1 MSDEISGNDSDAG
14 PTGEGPPRVEGSPGS
29 RGRGMGEAR
38 SVGGASILAGVEG
51 PQDLHGL
58 SEEELQ
64 RLAQEVREH
73 IIDTV
78 GEIGGHF
85 GANLG
90 TCELAVALH
99 SLLDSPRDKILWD
112 VGHQAYPHK
121 ILTGRRDRLH
131 TIRQYE
137 GLAPF
142 CSIGESP
149 HDIMGAGHA
158 STSVGYAVG
167 IKEGMRH
174 LGRGGEAAHSGG
186 KVVAVI
192 GDGAM
197 TGGVAFEAIG
207 QAGGMG
213 TPIVVVLND
222 NGMSIAPNVGALSRY
237 FNRVRLNPKL
247 WHARE
252 GVEGGLTRLPGA
264 VGAAFEKLG
273 PQLKESLK
281 AFWAPGLWWEEL
293 DWAYMGV
300 IDGHDVRALREALRE
315 ALAAERPVVVH
326 IATIKGKGFAPAED
340 GGLEGMEKWHAA
352 KPKSILNGVPTHPVV
367 IDPAAVGEGIG
378 SSPAEGAARPSA
390 SAAGVGIPSSP
401 IREAAKPP
409 APQYTQVFG
418 EALVRECERDPR
430 VVGITAAMNSGTGL
444 NILQKALPA
453 RYFDVGIAEQQ
464 AILFAAGLAL
474 EGVKPVAAIYSTF
487 LQRAYDQ
494 IVHDVCLQKL
504 NVVFAMDRAGLVGD
518 DGPTHHGA
526 FDIAY
531 LRCLP
536 NIVLM
541 APRDE
546 AMLVHMLRTA
556 LLYDDGPIALRYP
569 RGEGSGVPLPAEP
582 RAVPIGTGEILREA
596 GIESAAVGEPTTP
609 PRAGGARVALI
620 GYGSGV
626 GKALEAAA
634 LLEEDGVGVTVAD
647 ARFAKPIDAGLMA
660 QLAAEHDLLV
670 TVEEGVLA
678 GGFGSAVWETLSEA
692 GANPRILRVGLP
704 DRYVTHGKP
713 ALLHEEV
720 GFTGKR
726 IAERVR
732 AAILDRDSTAVEA

>member
-1 MSDEISGNDSDAG
+1 MSLLEHID
-14 PTGEGPPRVEGSPGS
+14 
-29 RGRGMGEAR
+29 
-38 SVGGASILAGVEG
+38 G
-51 PQDLHGL
+51 PQDLHEL
-58 SEEELQ
+58 SDQELAQ
-64 RLAQEVREH
+64 LAQEVREH

-121 ILTGRRDRLH
+121 VLTGRRDQLS
-131 TIRQYE
+131 TIRQYG

-142 CSIGESP
+142 CSIAESE

-158 STSVGYAVG
+158 STSIGYAVG

-174 LGRGGEAAHSGG
+174 TGADDGS
-186 KVVAVI
+186 VVAVI

-197 TGGVAFEAIG
+197 TGGVAFEAIS
-207 QAGGMG
+207 QAGGLG

-222 NGMSIAPNVGALSRY
+222 NGMSIAPNVGSLSRY
-237 FNRVRLNPKL
+237 FNRIRLNPKL
-247 WHARE
+247 WHARADLE
-252 GVEGGLTRLPGA
+252 DGLVRLPIGI
-264 VGAAFEKLG
+264 GAAFERLG
-273 PQLKESLK
+273 PHLKESIK

-300 IDGHDVRALREALRE
+300 VDGHDVKALRASLRE
-315 ALAAERPVVVH
+315 ALAAQRPVVVH
-326 IATIKGKGFAPAED
+326 IATVKGKGFAPAEE

-352 KPKSILNGVPTHPVV
+352 KPKSILKGSPTR
-367 IDPAAVGEGIG
+367 PAGG
-378 SSPAEGAARPSA
+378 SRT
-390 SAAGVGIPSSP
+390 I
-401 IREAAKPP
+401 AKPP
-409 APQYTQVFG
+409 PPQYTQVFG
-418 EALVRECERDPR
+418 EALVRECERDER

-444 NILQKALPA
+444 NILQKAMPD

-464 AILFAAGLAL
+464 AILFASGLAL
-474 EGVKPVAAIYSTF
+474 QGVKPVAAIYSTF

-494 IVHDVCLQKL
+494 IVHDVCLQRL

-556 LLYDDGPIALRYP
+556 LEYDDGPIALRYP
-569 RGEGSGVPLPAEP
+569 RGEGVGTPVPHEGQAI
-582 RAVPIGTGEILREA
+582 PIGTGEILREA
-596 GIESAAVGEPTTP
+596 ALSS
-609 PRAGGARVALI
+609 GAQALPGRRVALI
-620 GYGSGV
+620 GYGTGV
-626 GKALEAAA
+626 AKALEAA
-634 LLEEDGVGVTVAD
+634 EDLDRREIAVTVAD

-678 GGFGSAVWETLSEA
+678 GGFGSAVWETLNEA
-692 GANPRILRVGLP
+692 GATPRVLRVGLP

-726 IAERVR
+726 IAERVA
-732 AAILDRDSTAVEA
+732 AAIGDRASAALSA

>member
-1 MSDEISGNDSDAG
+1 MSLLEQING
-14 PTGEGPPRVEGSPGS
+14 PE
-29 RGRGMGEAR
+29 
-38 SVGGASILAGVEG
+38 
-51 PQDLHGL
+51 DLHGL
-58 SEEELQ
+58 SEQELVE
-64 RLAQEVREH
+64 LAQEVREH

-99 SLLDSPRDKILWD
+99 SVLESPRDKILWD

-121 ILTGRRDRLH
+121 ILTGRREQLS
-131 TIRQYE
+131 TIRQYG

-142 CSIGESP
+142 CSIAESP
-149 HDIMGAGHA
+149 HDVMGAGHA
-158 STSVGYAVG
+158 STSIGYAVG

-174 LGRGGEAAHSGG
+174 AGEESDAR
-186 KVVAVI
+186 VVAVI

-197 TGGVAFEAIG
+197 TGGVAFEAIS
-207 QAGGMG
+207 QAGGLG

-247 WHARE
+247 WHARA
-252 GVEGGLTRLPGA
+252 GVEGGLTRLPGGI
-264 VGAAFEKLG
+264 GAAFERLG
-273 PQLKESLK
+273 PHLKESIK

-300 IDGHDVRALREALRE
+300 VDGHDVRALREALRE

-326 IATIKGKGFAPAED
+326 IATVKGKGFAPAED

-352 KPKSILNGVPTHPVV
+352 KPNSIANGTPTLP
-367 IDPAAVGEGIG
+367 
-378 SSPAEGAARPSA
+378 
-390 SAAGVGIPSSP
+390 SP
-401 IREAAKPP
+401 IRTGSITKRAKAQP
-409 APQYTQVFG
+409 PQYTQVFG
-418 EALVRECERDPR
+418 ESLVRECERDER
-430 VVGITAAMNSGTGL
+430 VIGITAAMNSGTGL
-444 NILQKALPA
+444 SLLQKAMPG

-464 AILFAAGLAL
+464 AILFAAGLSL
-474 EGVKPVAAIYSTF
+474 EGLKPVAAIYSTF

-494 IVHDVCLQKL
+494 LVHDVCLQKL
-504 NVVFAMDRAGLVGD
+504 NVVLAMDRAGLVGD
-518 DGPTHHGA
+518 DGPTHHGM

-546 AMLVHMLRTA
+546 AMLVHMLHTA
-556 LLYDDGPIALRYP
+556 LLHDDGPIALRYP
-569 RGEGSGVPLPAEP
+569 RGEGTGIPLPAVPE
-582 RAVPIGTGEILREA
+582 AIPIGTGEILCEGQQA
-596 GIESAAVGEPTTP
+596 GAHARTG
-609 PRAGGARVALI
+609 RRVALI
-620 GYGSGV
+620 GYGTGV
-626 GKALEAAA
+626 GKALEAADELGGSEIA
-634 LLEEDGVGVTVAD
+634 VTVAD

-670 TVEEGVLA
+670 TIEEGVLA
-678 GGFGSAVWETLSEA
+678 GGFGSAVWETLNEA
-692 GANPRILRVGLP
+692 GTTARILRVGLP
-704 DRYVTHGKP
+704 DRYITHGKL

-726 IAERVR
+726 IAERIA
-732 AAILDRDSTAVEA
+732 AAISDRADPARGADSAIIGA

>member
-1 MSDEISGNDSDAG
+1 MTTLIDGIDD
-14 PTGEGPPRVEGSPGS
+14 
-29 RGRGMGEAR
+29 
-38 SVGGASILAGVEG
+38 
-51 PQDLHGL
+51 PQDLRGL

-64 RLAQEVREH
+64 KLAQEVREH
-73 IIDTV
+73 IIETV

-121 ILTGRRDRLH
+121 ILTGRRDELH
-131 TIRQYE
+131 TIRQYG

-142 CSIGESP
+142 CSREESR
-149 HDIMGAGHA
+149 HDIIGAGHA

-174 LGRGGEAAHSGG
+174 MRGAARWPTAEEVNRSEIGQQTQESDPGAREG

-207 QAGGMG
+207 QAGGLG

-222 NGMSIAPNVGALSRY
+222 NGMSIAPNVGALSQY

-247 WHARE
+247 WHVRE
-252 GVEGGLTRLPGA
+252 GVEGGLARLPGGIGSA
-264 VGAAFEKLG
+264 LERLG
-273 PQLKESLK
+273 PQLKESIK

-300 IDGHDVRALREALRE
+300 IDGHDVRALRKALRE

-326 IATIKGKGFAPAED
+326 IATVKGKGFAPAED

-352 KPKSILNGVPTHPVV
+352 KPKSILNGSPTKASPA
-367 IDPAAVGEGIG
+367 PAAD
-378 SSPAEGAARPSA
+378 AARA
-390 SAAGVGIPSSP
+390 
-401 IREAAKPP
+401 P

-418 EALVRECERDPR
+418 EALVKECERDAR

-444 NILQKALPA
+444 NILQKALPE

-536 NIVLM
+536 NMVLM

-556 LLYDDGPIALRYP
+556 LTYDGPIALRYP
-569 RGEGSGVPLPAEP
+569 RGEGTGVALPAEP
-582 RAVPIGTGEILREA
+582 CALAIGTGEILRE
-596 GIESAAVGEPTTP
+596 
-609 PRAGGARVALI
+609 GGAIQMPARPV
-620 GYGSGV
+620 
-626 GKALEAAA
+626 
-634 LLEEDGVGVTVAD
+634 DGAW
-647 ARFAKPIDAGLMA
+647 R
-660 QLAAEHDLLV
+660 
-670 TVEEGVLA
+670 
-678 GGFGSAVWETLSEA
+678 
-692 GANPRILRVGLP
+692 
-704 DRYVTHGKP
+704 
-713 ALLHEEV
+713 
-720 GFTGKR
+720 
-726 IAERVR
+726 
-732 AAILDRDSTAVEA
+732 

>member
-1 MSDEISGNDSDAG
+1 MSLLEHIDG
-14 PTGEGPPRVEGSPGS
+14 PE
-29 RGRGMGEAR
+29 
-38 SVGGASILAGVEG
+38 
-51 PQDLHGL
+51 DLHGL
-58 SEEELQ
+58 SEQELSQ
-64 RLAQEVREH
+64 LAQEVREH

-121 ILTGRRDRLH
+121 ILTGRRDQLA
-131 TIRQYE
+131 TIRQYG

-142 CSIGESP
+142 CARAESE

-158 STSVGYAVG
+158 STSIGYAVG

-174 LGRGGEAAHSGG
+174 LGAEGATNQDG

-197 TGGVAFEAIG
+197 TGGVAFEAIS
-207 QAGGMG
+207 QAGGLG

-247 WHARE
+247 WHARS
-252 GVEGGLTRLPGA
+252 GVEGGLKGLPIGI
-264 VGAAFEKLG
+264 GAAFERLG
-273 PQLKESLK
+273 PHLKESIK

-300 IDGHDVRALREALRE
+300 IDGHDVKALREALRE
-315 ALAAERPVVVH
+315 ALAAQRPVVVH
-326 IATIKGKGFAPAED
+326 IATVKGKGFAPAED

-352 KPKSILNGVPTHPVV
+352 KPHSISNGMPTQ
-367 IDPAAVGEGIG
+367 PATKRADGRSSSRAASRNGERTRI
-378 SSPAEGAARPSA
+378 AQA
-390 SAAGVGIPSSP
+390 
-401 IREAAKPP
+401 P

-418 EALVRECERDPR
+418 EALVRECERDER

-444 NILQKALPA
+444 SILQKAMPD

-474 EGVKPVAAIYSTF
+474 EGCKPVAAIYSTF

-546 AMLVHMLRTA
+546 AMLVNMLGSA
-556 LLYDDGPIALRYP
+556 LRYDDGPIALRYP
-569 RGEGSGVPLPAEP
+569 RGEGTGVQLPAEAQP
-582 RAVPIGTGEILREA
+582 IAIGTGEILREGERRGADAA
-596 GIESAAVGEPTTP
+596 G
-609 PRAGGARVALI
+609 RRVALI

-626 GKALEAAA
+626 GKALEAAE
-634 LLEEDGVGVTVAD
+634 LLEREEIALTVAD

-660 QLAAEHDLLV
+660 QLAAENDLLV
-670 TVEEGVLA
+670 TIEEGVLA
-678 GGFGSAVWETLSEA
+678 GGFGSAVWETLNEA
-692 GANPRILRVGLP
+692 GVTGPGIMRVGLP

-713 ALLHEEV
+713 ALLHEEI
-720 GFTGKR
+720 GFTGAR
-726 IAERVR
+726 IAERVL
-732 AAILDRDSTAVEA
+732 AAVSDRGPSPRTGGSAIVGA

>member
-1 MSDEISGNDSDAG
+1 M
-14 PTGEGPPRVEGSPGS
+14 
-29 RGRGMGEAR
+29 
-38 SVGGASILAGVEG
+38 SILETIDG

-58 SEEELQ
+58 SEQELAQ
-64 RLAQEVREH
+64 LAQEVREH

-99 SLLDSPRDKILWD
+99 SVLDSPTDKILWD

-121 ILTGRRDRLH
+121 VLTGRRDQLS
-131 TIRQYE
+131 TIRQYG

-142 CSIGESP
+142 CSIEESE

-158 STSVGYAVG
+158 STSIGYAVG
-167 IKEGMRH
+167 LKEGMRH
-174 LGRGGEAAHSGG
+174 VGTEADGN
-186 KVVAVI
+186 VVAVI

-197 TGGVAFEAIG
+197 TGGVAFEAIS

-247 WHARE
+247 WHARS
-252 GVEGGLTRLPGA
+252 GVEGGLTRLPG
-264 VGAAFEKLG
+264 GIGSAFERLG
-273 PQLKESLK
+273 PHLKESIK

-300 IDGHDVRALREALRE
+300 VDGHDVRALREALRE

-326 IATIKGKGFAPAED
+326 IATVKGKGFAPAEE
-340 GGLEGMEKWHAA
+340 GGLEGMEQWHAA
-352 KPKSILNGVPTHPVV
+352 KPNSILNGSPT
-367 IDPAAVGEGIG
+367 
-378 SSPAEGAARPSA
+378 RP
-390 SAAGVGIPSSP
+390 
-401 IREAAKPP
+401 AKPP
-409 APQYTQVFG
+409 FGPATGPAKIVVPQYTKVFG
-418 EALVRECERDPR
+418 DALVRECERDER

-444 NILQKALPA
+444 NILQKAMPD

-464 AILFAAGLAL
+464 AILFASGLAL
-474 EGVKPVAAIYSTF
+474 AGVKPVAAIYSTF

-518 DGPTHHGA
+518 DGPTHHGV

-556 LLYDDGPIALRYP
+556 LEHDGPIALRYP
-569 RGEGSGVPLPAEP
+569 RGEGTGAELPAEGV
-582 RAVPIGTGEILREA
+582 AIPIGTGEIICEA
-596 GIESAAVGEPTTP
+596 DVAL
-609 PRAGGARVALI
+609 AGGRPGRRVALI
-620 GYGSGV
+620 GYGTGV
-626 GKALEAAA
+626 AKAIEAAE
-634 LLEEDGVGVTVAD
+634 LLRAREIAVTVAD

-670 TVEEGVLA
+670 TIEEGVLA

-692 GANPRILRVGLP
+692 GPAPRILRVGLP
-704 DRYVTHGKP
+704 DRFVTHGKP
-713 ALLHEEV
+713 GLLHEEV
-720 GFTGKR
+720 GFTGER
-726 IAERVR
+726 IAERVA
-732 AAILDRDSTAVEA
+732 AAISDRHQAIIGA

>member
-1 MSDEISGNDSDAG
+1 MSLIERIDG
-14 PTGEGPPRVEGSPGS
+14 PK
-29 RGRGMGEAR
+29 
-38 SVGGASILAGVEG
+38 
-51 PQDLHGL
+51 DLWDL
-58 SEEELQ
+58 SEEDLQ
-64 RLAQEVREH
+64 RVAQEVREH
-73 IIDTV
+73 IIETV

-99 SLLDSPRDKILWD
+99 SLMDSPRDKILWD

-121 ILTGRRDRLH
+121 ILTGRRDQLH
-131 TIRQYE
+131 TIRQY
-137 GLAPF
+137 GGVAPF
-142 CSIGESP
+142 CSREESV

-174 LGRGGEAAHSGG
+174 IRGAAGWPSAQEGGAAAQQAKPDGGDPREG

-207 QAGGMG
+207 QAGGLG

-247 WHARE
+247 WHVRE
-252 GVEGGLTRLPGA
+252 GVEGGLARLPGGI
-264 VGAAFEKLG
+264 GAAFERLG
-273 PQLKESLK
+273 PQLKESIK

-300 IDGHDVRALREALRE
+300 IDGHDVRALRKALRE

-326 IATIKGKGFAPAED
+326 IATVKGKGFAPAED

-352 KPKSILNGVPTHPVV
+352 KPKSIIDGVPTRP
-367 IDPAAVGEGIG
+367 
-378 SSPAEGAARPSA
+378 SPAGPAPKAAA
-390 SAAGVGIPSSP
+390 SAAG
-401 IREAAKPP
+401 AAARP
-409 APQYTQVFG
+409 APPQYTQVFG

-444 NILQKALPA
+444 NILQKALPE

-464 AILFAAGLAL
+464 AILFASGLAL

-494 IVHDVCLQKL
+494 IVHDVCLQRL

-531 LRCLP
+531 MRCLP
-536 NIVLM
+536 NMVLM

-556 LLYDDGPIALRYP
+556 LTHDGPIALRYP
-569 RGEGSGVPLPAEP
+569 RGEGLGVALPSEP
-582 RAVPIGTGEILREA
+582 RALAIGTGEILRE
-596 GIESAAVGEPTTP
+596 GG
-609 PRAGGARVALI
+609 AGGGSSARGRRVALI
-620 GYGSGV
+620 GYGTGV
-626 GKALEAAA
+626 GKALEAAD
-634 LLEEDGVGVTVAD
+634 LLAEHELAVTVAD

-692 GANPRILRVGLP
+692 GVTPPRIMRVGLP

-720 GFTGKR
+720 GYTGKR
-726 IAERVR
+726 IAERVA
-732 AAILDRDSTAVEA
+732 AAILDRDSATVGA

>member
-1 MSDEISGNDSDAG
+1 MSLLETIDG
-14 PTGEGPPRVEGSPGS
+14 PE
-29 RGRGMGEAR
+29 
-38 SVGGASILAGVEG
+38 
-51 PQDLHGL
+51 DLHEL
-58 SEEELQ
+58 SEQELAQ
-64 RLAQEVREH
+64 LAQEVREH

-99 SLLDSPRDKILWD
+99 SVLESPRDKILWD

-121 ILTGRRDRLH
+121 VLTGRRDQLS
-131 TIRQYE
+131 TIRQYG

-142 CSIGESP
+142 CSIAESP

-158 STSVGYAVG
+158 STSIGYAVG

-174 LGRGGEAAHSGG
+174 LGGEADG

-207 QAGGMG
+207 QAGGLG

-247 WHARE
+247 WHARSE
-252 GVEGGLTRLPGA
+252 VEGGLTRLPIGI
-264 VGAAFEKLG
+264 GAAFERLG
-273 PQLKESLK
+273 PHLKESIK

-315 ALAAERPVVVH
+315 ALAAQRPVVVH
-326 IATIKGKGFAPAED
+326 IATVKGKGFAPAED

-352 KPKSILNGVPTHPVV
+352 KPKSIRNGSPTL
-367 IDPAAVGEGIG
+367 PAPAPSG
-378 SSPAEGAARPSA
+378 SAART
-390 SAAGVGIPSSP
+390 
-401 IREAAKPP
+401 AKLAP
-409 APQYTQVFG
+409 PQYTQVFG
-418 EALVRECERDPR
+418 EALVRECERDQR

-444 NILQKALPA
+444 SILQKAMPE

-546 AMLVHMLRTA
+546 AMLVNMLRTA
-556 LLYDDGPIALRYP
+556 VEYDDGPVALRYP
-569 RGEGSGVPLPAEP
+569 RGEGTGVPLPGEAK
-582 RAVPIGTGEILREA
+582 AIAIGAGEILAEA
-596 GIESAAVGEPTTP
+596 DISGTPVG
-609 PRAGGARVALI
+609 RVALI

-626 GKALEAAA
+626 GKALDAAA
-634 LLEEDGVGVTVAD
+634 LLRQQEIAVTVVD

-678 GGFGSAVWETLSEA
+678 GGFGSAVWETLNDA
-692 GANPRILRVGLP
+692 GTTPRILRVGLP
-704 DRYVTHGKP
+704 DRFVTHGKP

-720 GFTGKR
+720 GFTAER
-726 IAERVR
+726 IAERVA
-732 AAILDRDSTAVEA
+732 AAITDGERRRTIQGSGERSSKSAIVGA

>member
-1 MSDEISGNDSDAG
+1 MSDSPEQHRQAVLPSI
-14 PTGEGPPRVEGSPGS
+14 EGPR
-29 RGRGMGEAR
+29 
-38 SVGGASILAGVEG
+38 
-51 PQDLHGL
+51 DLHGL
-58 SEEELQ
+58 TDDELQ

-99 SLLDSPRDKILWD
+99 SLLDSPRDKVLWD

-121 ILTGRRDRLH
+121 VLTGRRDRLG
-131 TIRQYE
+131 TIRKYQ
-137 GLAPF
+137 GLTPF
-142 CSIGESP
+142 CCIEESE
-149 HDIMGAGHA
+149 HDVMGAGHA
-158 STSVGYAVG
+158 STSIGYAVG
-167 IKEGMRH
+167 LKEAMRH
-174 LGRGGEAAHSGG
+174 GQGEDG

-197 TGGVAFEAIG
+197 TGGVAFEAVH
-207 QAGGMG
+207 QAGGLG

-252 GVEGGLTRLPGA
+252 GVEGGLTKLPG
-264 VGAAFEKLG
+264 GIGSRFERLG
-273 PQLKESLK
+273 PQLKESIK
-281 AFWAPGLWWEEL
+281 AFWAPGLFWEEL

-300 IDGHDVRALREALRE
+300 IDGHDVPHLREALRE

-326 IATIKGKGFAPAED
+326 IATVKGKGFAPAEE

-352 KPKSILNGVPTHPVV
+352 KPNSIANGAPAPAPVATPA
-367 IDPAAVGEGIG
+367 DPAAT
-378 SSPAEGAARPSA
+378 P
-390 SAAGVGIPSSP
+390 
-401 IREAAKPP
+401 KP
-409 APQYTQVFG
+409 PQYTKVFG
-418 EALVRECERDPR
+418 TALVAECERDPR
-430 VVGITAAMNSGTGL
+430 ILGITAAMNTGTGL
-444 NILQKALPA
+444 DILQKALPT

-464 AILFAAGLAL
+464 ALLFASGLAL
-474 EGVKPVAAIYSTF
+474 QGCKPVAAIYSTF
-487 LQRAYDQ
+487 LQRAFDQ
-494 IVHDVCLQKL
+494 IVHDVCLQRL
-504 NVVFAMDRAGLVGD
+504 NVVLAMDRAGLVGD

-531 LRCLP
+531 LRPLP

-556 LLYDDGPIALRYP
+556 LTYDDGPVALRYP
-569 RGEGSGVPLPAEP
+569 RGEAVGVPLPDAP
-582 RAVPIGTGEILREA
+582 RALEIGSGEILREGA
-596 GIESAAVGEPTTP
+596 GK
-609 PRAGGARVALI
+609 VALL

-626 GKALEAAA
+626 GRALEAAD
-634 LLEEDGVGVTVAD
+634 LLRAHGIEATVAD
-647 ARFAKPIDAGLMA
+647 ARFAKPIDAGLVA
-660 QLAAEHDLLV
+660 QLMAEHELLV

-678 GGFGSAVWETLSEA
+678 GGFGSAVWETLSDA
-692 GANPRILRVGLP
+692 GLPSRILRVGLP
-704 DRYVTHGKP
+704 DRYVAHGAP

-720 GFTGKR
+720 GFTGEAIARR
-726 IAERVR
+726 IL
-732 AAILDRDSTAVEA
+732 AAVHDEVPATP